1 MKARMRKRAWMSLA
15 IAAAL
20 LILPVSSS
28 YAASVDMD
36 PMTPQQ
42 AAQIGG
48 GSTIDPQ
55 YIKTA
60 NITADLSITGNNAY
74 VYAHAIAKK
83 VCPITITMRLQRKE
97 GDSWVTKV
105 SWVGSSNTGD
115 KSMGRSHTL
124 TQRGTYRTYAIFNVD
139 GEQLTYK
146 SVTQVY

>member
-1 MKARMRKRAWMSLA
+1 MKARMRKRMWMSLVL
-15 IAAAL
+15 AAAL

-36 PMTPQQ
+36 PMTAEQ
-42 AAQIGG
+42 AAQIDRGG
-48 GSTIDPQ
+48 AIDPQ
-55 YIKTA
+55 YINTSI
-60 NITADLSITGNNAY
+60 ITADLSITGKNAY
-74 VYAHAIAKK
+74 VYAHAIAKR

-97 GDSWVTKV
+97 GNSWVTKV

-139 GEQLTYK
+139 GEELTYK

>member
-1 MKARMRKRAWMSLA
+1 MKRTMRQRIWMSLVLM
-15 IAAAL
+15 AAL

-36 PMTPQQ
+36 PINAKR

-60 NITADLSITGNNAY
+60 TITADLDITGNSAY
-74 VYAHAIAKK
+74 AYASAIAKK
-83 VCPITITMRLQRKE
+83 VCTITVTMRLQRKE
-97 GDSWVTKV
+97 GNSWVTKV

-115 KSMGRSHTL
+115 KTMGRDYTL